1 MMMRLIRDLFPD
13 RVIKLQEGS
22 NMLIHMLLR
31 IDFIKQHMKD
41 EPYAH
46 KDNVL
51 KTVLEVFV
59 QLALLVWELAK
70 KTAFVFAVAWIP
82 WKILAMS
89 CPLIARQQGLT
100 IVYIFFILSTVCG
113 TITNTTIFTMTP
125 DDSFLLNTA
134 GVNAARYY
142 FGRIIYRMVMD
153 AVFGGIALVL
163 AGVGAGQAFMLSVIT
178 ALFRPVGEVFGLTV
192 YMYLKGIHNKK
203 ALYDGVVISVAII
216 IAYACPYAYRRIA
229 ESWNGVTGVP
239 VLVTAAVLAAAS
251 LYIIWNYK
259 GYQAIVRELVFTRRE
274 DFN

>member
-13 RVIKLQEGS
+13 RLIRLQEGS

-31 IDFIKQHMKD
+31 VEFFKQHMKE
-41 EPYAH
+41 EPYAR
-46 KDNVL
+46 KNNVL
-51 KTVLEVFV
+51 KVVLEIIV
-59 QLALLVWELAK
+59 QLALFVWEFAK
-70 KTAFVFAVAWIP
+70 KTAYVFAVAWLP
-82 WKILAMS
+82 WKILSLS

-100 IVYIFFILSTVCG
+100 MVYIFFILSTVCG

-142 FGRIIYRMVMD
+142 FGRILYRMVMD
-153 AVFGGIALVL
+153 AVFGGLALML
-163 AGVGAGQAFMLSVIT
+163 AGVGTGQAFMLSSIT
-178 ALFRPVGEVFGLTV
+178 ALFRPVGEVFGLAV
-192 YMYLKGIHNKK
+192 YMYVKAIHNKK

-216 IAYACPYAYRRIA
+216 IAYACPYAYRKIA
-229 ESWNGVTGVP
+229 DYWNGVTSAP
-239 VLVTAAVLAAAS
+239 VLAAAAILAVVG